1 MKRVVLMP
9 VFNDWL
15 AAEALLGRLNA
26 VLLAEGLTADILI
39 IDDGSTTSIPVDF
52 GSRGPSPG
60 TLSVLQLRRN
70 LGHERAIAVG
80 LAFLHAQGGCEET
93 VVMDADGE
101 DDPADVPRLIS
112 RMGGRRDPLVVF
124 AARARRSEGALFRLG
139 YLAYRILHRVL
150 TGLSIRFGSFS
161 LLNGAALGRLVAV
174 SEMWNH
180 YAAAVVKSR
189 LPYEL
194 VATRRGTR
202 LAGSSAM
209 NVPALVIHG
218 LSALSVYSEMMGV
231 RVLFFLGGL
240 MILLGSSLV
249 TVVGVRL
256 FTSWAVPGWA
266 STIAGLILVLMAQT
280 FVLLVGGI
288 LFVLQA
294 RSALSVIPSRDYVHF
309 VLDHRVL
316 RVPR

>member
-1 MKRVVLMP
+1 MRRVILMP
-9 VFNDWL
+9 LFDDWA
-15 AAEALLGRLNA
+15 AAEPLLGRLGE
-26 VLLAEGLTADILI
+26 VLSAQQISADILVV
-39 IDDGSTTSIPVDF
+39 DDGSTGPIPPDF
-52 GSRGPSPG
+52 GSTCASIGA
-60 TLSVLQLRRN
+60 LSVLRLRRN

-80 LAFLHAQGGCEET
+80 LAFLQAQGGYDET

-101 DDPADVPRLIS
+101 DDPADVPRLIAA
-112 RMGGRRDPLVVF
+112 MGGRREPLVVF

-139 YLAYRILHRVL
+139 YLAYRVLHRVL

-161 LLNGAALGRLVAV
+161 LLNAAALGRLVAT

-194 VATRRGTR
+194 VATHRARR

-218 LSALSVYSEMMGV
+218 LSALSVYSEVMGV
-231 RVLFFLGGL
+231 RVLFFLGAL
-240 MILLGSSLV
+240 VVLLASSLFA
-249 TVVGVRL
+249 VVGVRL
-256 FTSWAVPGWA
+256 FTPWAIPGWA
-266 STIAGLILVLMAQT
+266 STIAGLILVLMAQA
-280 FVLLVGGI
+280 FLLLVGGVF
-288 LFVLQA
+288 FVLQA
-294 RSALSVIPSRDYVHF
+294 RSALSVIPSRDHVHF

-316 RVPR
+316 QAPR